1 MERNTEIEMLYT
13 HCCRCGYRI
22 SKSAPGT
29 KSLLTCPKCGSD
41 LEVSVDGKAVKV
53 TLLRGKGNHHGVAA
67 V

>member
-1 MERNTEIEMLYT
+1 MENISEMEMLLT

-22 SKSAPGT
+22 SRSAPGT
-29 KSLLTCPKCGSD
+29 KSLITCPKCGSD

-53 TLLRGKGNHHGVAA
+53 TLLNVRMNHNGVAA